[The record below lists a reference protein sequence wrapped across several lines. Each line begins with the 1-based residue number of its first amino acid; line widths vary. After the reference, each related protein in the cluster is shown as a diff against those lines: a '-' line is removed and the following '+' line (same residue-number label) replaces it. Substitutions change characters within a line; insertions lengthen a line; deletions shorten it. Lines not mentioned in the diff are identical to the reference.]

1 MKDFV
6 QERKF
11 TFMGHKDGLQ
21 SMASVVFSALFCIL
35 SGIVLFVWPDMSARI
50 VCMVLGAILV
60 LMGVIYLVSFFSA
73 PPGTFMKQIHLAL
86 TIVFVVIGVWIL
98 LKPDFVISLI
108 PVIVGIILIL
118 HGLYDLQQA
127 VYLGRAKYRFWWLA
141 LVFAGLTIAL
151 GGVLL
156 WNPFEAM
163 SVAIKVIGIFLV
175 FDGLSDLWI
184 FSMARRITR
193 QIREA
198 VAESMEE
205 SLRSE
210 EDIID

>member
-205 SLRSE
+205 NLRSE

>member
-127 VYLGRAKYRFWWLA
+127 VYLGRSKYRFWWLA

>member
-1 MKDFV
+1 MKNFV
-6 QERKF
+6 QERKL

-21 SMASVVFSALFCIL
+21 SMTSVVFSALFCIL

-127 VYLGRAKYRFWWLA
+127 VYLGRSKYRFWWLA